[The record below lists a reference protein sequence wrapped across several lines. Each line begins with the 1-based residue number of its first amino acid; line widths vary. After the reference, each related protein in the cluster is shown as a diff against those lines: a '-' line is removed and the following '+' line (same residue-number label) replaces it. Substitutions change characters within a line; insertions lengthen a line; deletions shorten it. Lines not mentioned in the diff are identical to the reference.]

1 MDLQDRLRTA
11 VIEAY
16 QAAGL
21 TLAER
26 HVESL
31 AQVYS
36 DWAAGAD
43 EGVVQRIQNALAQSL
58 GVPQRG

>member
-1 MDLQDRLRTA
+1 M
-11 VIEAY
+11 IEAY
-16 QAAGL
+16 RAAGL